1 MVGETATKVNK
12 IMFQRLFVEFV
23 VEVPNP
29 DVAKDVHTRIS
40 REHTA
45 RLADVLQSITGY
57 QPIRTPG
64 APGFYLA
71 TEPVTW
77 NEAEKDWIGPEDEDD
92 DEGDDKGDDDD
103 DK

>member
-1 MVGETATKVNK
+1 M
-12 IMFQRLFVEFV
+12 MQRVLIEFV
-23 VEVPNP
+23 VDVPNMDIAA
-29 DVAKDVHTRIS
+29 DVETRIA

-64 APGFYLA
+64 QPGFFLA

-77 NEAEKDWIGPEDEDD
+77 NEAEKDWVGPDDGNEDD
-92 DEGDDKGDDDD
+92 DE
-103 DK
+103 

>member
-1 MVGETATKVNK
+1 M
-12 IMFQRLFVEFV
+12 MQRILIEFV
-23 VEVPNP
+23 VEIPNMDIAA
-29 DVAKDVHTRIS
+29 DVETRIA

-64 APGFYLA
+64 QPGFFLA

-77 NEAEKDWIGPEDEDD
+77 NESEQDWVGPDDGQDEDD
-92 DEGDDKGDDDD
+92 E
-103 DK
+103 